1 MSQLNQPQQ
10 AMLIWPVL
18 ALAAQMQRVLTYGE
32 LEGYTGIAAQ
42 GQHTA
47 LGLIHDYCKRK
58 DYPILNAI
66 VVSAKT
72 GFPGDGFPE
81 KEATPTELLVERA
94 RVFAFDWSAKDKP
107 RSEDFCCG
115 EIGVKMRST

>member
-1 MSQLNQPQQ
+1 
-10 AMLIWPVL
+10 
-18 ALAAQMQRVLTYGE
+18 MQRFLTYGE

-42 GQHTA
+42 GQHKA

-58 DYPILNAI
+58 DYPILNVI

-81 KEATPTELLVERA
+81 KQTATELLVERA
-94 RVFAFDWSAKDKP
+94 RVFAFDWSARAKP
-107 RSEDFCCG
+107 RSEDFA
-115 EIGVKMRST
+115 VQSATA

>member
-1 MSQLNQPQQ
+1 
-10 AMLIWPVL
+10 
-18 ALAAQMQRVLTYGE
+18 MQRVLTYGE

-81 KEATPTELLVERA
+81 KQMTPTELLVA
-94 RVFAFDWSAKDKP
+94 R
-107 RSEDFCCG
+107 CG
-115 EIGVKMRST
+115 EIGVKIGSQNSRIWKGNPRSFGKL